1 MRQAAY
7 HPDGLGFEA
16 SMDALQTG
24 SCSNE
29 ERLPGFHGDGCR
41 LLWDT
46 VHEERPGR
54 PIHKRSISTQAED
67 PALRPPADHLGA
79 PVADGSC
86 RCPTTEQGWG
96 LLIHLQHPPPRQHRA
111 AAYMAVKTTTSTSPR
126 TTPAHLRL

>member
-67 PALRPPADHLGA
+67 PALPALQQTTWERLRQMGH
-79 PVADGSC
+79 ADA
-86 RCPTTEQGWG
+86 
-96 LLIHLQHPPPRQHRA
+96 RQPSKA
-111 AAYMAVKTTTSTSPR
+111 GDC
-126 TTPAHLRL
+126 